1 MIKKKQHIY
10 LHNDSQACRRTKE
23 WSAAAQR
30 LAPWL
35 QQTRVTKSQSH
46 DLLTSYLD
54 KNRDGSP
61 YRMMLQS
68 QKHRL
73 RVLVFSRVSGKCHQE
88 AGAHTHSNTQTH
100 THTQT
105 HFISA
110 EPIQTS
116 GFEENKSSAPS
127 YRSKAKRNRN
137 IHLRHYDVCFGR
149 TNTQMN

>member
-1 MIKKKQHIY
+1 MIKKNQHIY

-100 THTQT
+100 THTNPL
-105 HFISA
+105 HFSWTNPNLRLWRKQIISTVLPLQSK
-110 EPIQTS
+110 EEQKHPSTS
-116 GFEENKSSAPS
+116 
-127 YRSKAKRNRN
+127 
-137 IHLRHYDVCFGR
+137 LRRVFWQD
-149 TNTQMN
+149 